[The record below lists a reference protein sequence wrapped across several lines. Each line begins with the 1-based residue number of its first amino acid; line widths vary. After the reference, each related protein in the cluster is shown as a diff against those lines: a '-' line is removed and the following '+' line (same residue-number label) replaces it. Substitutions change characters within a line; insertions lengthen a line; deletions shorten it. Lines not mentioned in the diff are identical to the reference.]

1 MIIKKKTMNIYIAC
15 ELERFEKKIL
25 KDNLKKHNLY
35 FSNLKFKKIAD
46 NNFLKCEIVFGN
58 IPSNWIKQSSKIKWI
73 QLESTG
79 FGEYSSVK
87 KNFLN
92 KNVIITNLKSFFA
105 SQVAQTT
112 LAGIFSFYRGLDT
125 FTLLKNKKKWIGD
138 PLRAKLEILN
148 NKSVLFFG
156 KGSINREISKY
167 LKVFNC
173 QYSFVNSKSKK
184 NFFIKKLKKAE
195 IVICALPGVAK
206 TEMLFNKR
214 MIGYLSKK
222 TILANVGRG
231 NLIDEKYLIKKL
243 KSNLLKGA
251 ILDVTAE
258 EPLKKNNPLWSC
270 PNLILTQHTGG
281 GYKDEMVDKVN
292 FFLDNFQKYLKRN
305 KVLNRINP
313 SKGY

>member
-1 MIIKKKTMNIYIAC
+1 MNIYIAC
-15 ELERFEKKIL
+15 ELGILEKKII
-25 KDNLKKHNLY
+25 KDNLKKHKLY
-35 FSNLKFKKIAD
+35 FSNLKFKEIAD

-58 IPSNWIKQSSKIKWI
+58 IPSNWVNQSSKIKWL

-79 FGEYSSVK
+79 FGEYSNVK
-87 KNFLN
+87 RNSLN
-92 KNVIITNLKSFFA
+92 KDVIITNLKSFFA
-105 SQVAQTT
+105 CQVAQTT
-112 LAGIFSFYRGLDT
+112 MAGIFSFYRGLDT
-125 FTLLKNKKKWIGD
+125 FTLLKNEKKWIGD
-138 PLRAKLEILN
+138 PMRAKLEILN
-148 NKSVLFFG
+148 NKNVLFFG
-156 KGSINREISKY
+156 KGSINKEISKY

-173 QYSFVNSKSKK
+173 QYSFVDSKSKK

-195 IVICALPGVAK
+195 IVICALPGTVK
-206 TEMLFNKR
+206 TKMLFNER
-214 MIGYLSKK
+214 MINYLSKK
-222 TILANVGRG
+222 TILVNVGRG

-243 KSNLLKGA
+243 KNNFLKGA

-258 EPLKKNNPLWSC
+258 EPLRKNNPLWSC

-292 FFLDNFQKYLKRN
+292 FFLDNLQKYLKKR

>member
-1 MIIKKKTMNIYIAC
+1 MNIYIAC
-15 ELERFEKKIL
+15 ELEKFERKIL

-125 FTLLKNKKKWIGD
+125 FSLLKNKKKWIGD

-156 KGSINREISKY
+156 KGSINKEISKY

-184 NFFIKKLKKAE
+184 NFFIKKLKRAE
-195 IVICALPGVAK
+195 LVICALPGVAK
-206 TEMLFNKR
+206 TKMLFNKR

-222 TILANVGRG
+222 TILVNVGRG

-292 FFLDNFQKYLKRN
+292 FFLDNFQKYIKRN